1 MTCIVFQTLMVMKYL
16 KIMFETQEN
25 EEIYRFN
32 LNADT
37 HPSNEYTQ
45 DLTRLPSLRC
55 EEHTR
60 RRVVHKELE
69 GVRLL
74 HICLVEAQEL
84 MFEVLQLV
92 IEEDDVRK
100 TYTLNFMQIW
110 LKHS

>member
-1 MTCIVFQTLMVMKYL
+1 MNEGIEEDDLHSFSDIDGDEIPQNNVP
-16 KIMFETQEN
+16 ETQEN

-60 RRVVHKELE
+60 Q
-69 GVRLL
+69 
-74 HICLVEAQEL
+74 AQEL

-92 IEEDDVRK
+92 IEEDNHVRLQYK
-100 TYTLNFMQIW
+100 TQLMDIKEF
-110 LKHS
+110 